1 MDKCKEL
8 LEKSAY
14 FYKKEGRMLPWRQ
27 NRDPYR
33 VWLSEIMLQQTRIEA
48 VIPYF
53 EKFLLL
59 FPTVFD
65 LARADEDAL
74 FKAWEGLGYYSR
86 ARNLHRAAK
95 IVVEEYGGVF
105 PADYEALLS
114 LPGVGEYTA
123 AAIGSVCFS
132 IPHAAIDGNV
142 LRIYARVFSDAR
154 DISDTKVK
162 KDIAKV
168 LNAAYP
174 EGDAAGY
181 TTQGLMEIGQRFCI
195 PNGEPKCNACPLRSL
210 CDTQKNGEFARY
222 PFRKPKRARKKLPK
236 TVLLLHVTDDEGGA
250 FLIRKRE
257 STGLLGGLWEFPS
270 VDEPLSP
277 EEAMEHARALGVS
290 PLAALPCGEGVHIF
304 THLEWHMRGVLIEC
318 APTLP
323 DGFTK
328 ATAKELKDLYPI
340 ASAFRVFKDF
350 IFRELNEEKG

>member
-8 LEKSAY
+8 LEKAAY
-14 FYKKEGRMLPWRQ
+14 FYQKEGRMLPWRQ

-33 VWLSEIMLQQTRIEA
+33 VWLSEIMLQQTRVEA

-95 IVVEEYGGVF
+95 IVVKEYGGVF

-132 IPHAAIDGNV
+132 LGRAAIDGNV
-142 LRIYARVFSDAR
+142 LRIYARVFSDGR
-154 DISDTKVK
+154 DITDAKVK
-162 KDIAKV
+162 KDIASR
-168 LNAAYP
+168 LNACYP
-174 EGDAAGY
+174 EGEMAGH
-181 TTQGLMEIGQRFCI
+181 TTQGLMEIGQRFCL
-195 PNGEPKCNACPLRSL
+195 PNGAPKCASCPLRSL
-210 CDTQKNGEFARY
+210 CEVADNGAFALY
-222 PFRKPKRARKKLPK
+222 PFRKPKRARKKIRK
-236 TVLLLHVTDDEGGA
+236 TVLLLHLSGDMGGA
-250 FLIRKRE
+250 FLIRKRAE
-257 STGLLGGLWEFPS
+257 RGLLGGLWEFPS

-277 EEAMEHARALGVS
+277 EEAMEHAKTLGVT

-304 THLEWHMRGVLIEC
+304 THLEWHMTGVLVEC
-318 APTLP
+318 APTVP
-323 DGFTK
+323 DGFT
-328 ATAKELKDLYPI
+328 AASAEALKSHYPI

-350 IFRELNEEKG
+350 IFKELDEEKG